1 MNHKIFFKKKQL
13 SYRNLL
19 KKSPFN
25 SLKSV
30 RVEKGEI
37 LVGKTEEQTQPGYF
51 IVAFSIFQL
60 YLMGC

>member
-1 MNHKIFFKKKQL
+1 MNHKIFKKNNFRTEI
-13 SYRNLL
+13 YL
-19 KKSPFN
+19 KNAPFS